1 MFADLDKLEKDL
13 QKRMTD
19 GAVAAEHLKLVQGVR
34 KLLGATKAKSPLQ
47 SPAAKKK
54 QLAAS
59 KAYWAGVK
67 AGTIKRKGYKATK

>member
-13 QKRMTD
+13 TRKITEATD
-19 GAVAAEHLKLVQGVR
+19 ALKLVR
-34 KLLGATKAKSPLQ
+34 SILFLDGATTEKKSPLQ